1 MKRKNNAG
9 LSAPNGIRPTDYIP
23 ILGVYQYCTR
33 MGHVLVTGVNALMNE
48 GGLEAHPQRYHI
60 KSTLEEAA
68 FLLLYNLFAIDTGF
82 RIIEATVQPVKDLLE
97 KIVQ

>member
-1 MKRKNNAG
+1 
-9 LSAPNGIRPTDYIP
+9 
-23 ILGVYQYCTR
+23 
-33 MGHVLVTGVNALMNE
+33 MNE